1 MKRIQVGLVALAVVS
16 MLVLP
21 SCKSNSE
28 KIAQFCSDWKTIAEE
43 NKNDC
48 AALGKAMKEMITEY
62 DDVKLYG
69 STDDEGSQ
77 KAAESCQEAATFVM
91 TCIDNKEVMEAM
103 EMLEPKN

>member
-1 MKRIQVGLVALAVVS
+1 MKRIRTGLIAVAMIS
-16 MLVLP
+16 MFVLP

-28 KIAQFCSDWKTIAEE
+28 KIAEFCADWKTIAEE
-43 NKNDC
+43 NKGDC
-48 AALGKAMKEMITEY
+48 VALGKAMKEMITEY

-69 STDDEGSQ
+69 STDDEESK
-77 KAAESCQEAATFVM
+77 KAAETCQEAATFVM